1 MTCDV
6 MSCCHAIYI
15 RHIKPRHVSPCH
27 IMSFPSE
34 PISGNIM
41 LSISSNVELSHVK
54 CWYHMPCL
62 VVLCQVISCRLS
74 HVLSFHSFFF
84 CHTMLF
90 HGCHNIECHTM
101 MHQPR
106 PVFSSLSTSVDHLII
121 MPHIVNLTIPQQAIR
136 CHS

>member
-1 MTCDV
+1 MLCHAVMPYIYVTSSHV
-6 MSCCHAIYI
+6 MSAHVISCHFLPNPFQAISCY
-15 RHIKPRHVSPCH
+15 P
-27 IMSFPSE
+27 
-34 PISGNIM
+34 
-41 LSISSNVELSHVK
+41 SNVELSHVK

-106 PVFSSLSTSVDHLII
+106 PVFSSLSTSVDHVII
-121 MPHIVNLTIPQQAIR
+121 MPHLVNLTIPQQAIR